1 MEDIMLKFALYTL
14 LTLAVLAAVVVAYAS
29 TRPDTFRVAR
39 SVSISAPPEA
49 IFPLINDL
57 RKFSTWSP
65 FDKKDP
71 NMARVYSG
79 PDSGKGQR
87 LDWDGN
93 NDIGKGWFAIV
104 DTSPPSKV
112 DMELNMLKP
121 MKAGNHVTFTLAP
134 EGNGTNAGSTNVTWA
149 MQGDVPLFA
158 KVLHLFVDMEKMCGD
173 DFATG
178 LSSLKAM
185 AEGRAVSPSHS

>member
-1 MEDIMLKFALYTL
+1 MEDNMLKFALYSF
-14 LTLAVLAAVVVAYAS
+14 LTLAVLTAVVVAYAS

-71 NMARVYSG
+71 GMARVYSG
-79 PDSGKGQR
+79 PESGVGQR

-93 NDIGKGWFAIV
+93 SQIGKGWFSI
-104 DTSPPSKV
+104 SGSMPHSKV

-121 MKAGNHVTFTLAP
+121 MAARNLVTFTLVPQGQA
-134 EGNGTNAGSTNVTWA
+134 TNVNWA
-149 MQGDVPLFA
+149 MQGEVPLFA
-158 KVLHLFVDMEKMCGD
+158 KVIHLFVDMEKMCGD
-173 DFATG
+173 DFAAG

-185 AEGRAVSPSHS
+185 AEGHAVSPAQS